1 MQRHLP
7 SEGSGGMG
15 GGGREKSL
23 SGVLFRKLW
32 AWGAAHIPLPISQ
45 TRLFPKKEKKKKH
58 SLKTCCQR
66 KGTLVE
72 EEVESLGPDCGGGG

>member
-1 MQRHLP
+1 
-7 SEGSGGMG
+7 MG
-15 GGGREKSL
+15 GGEKSL

-32 AWGAAHIPLPISQ
+32 AWGAVHIPFPISQ
-45 TRLFPKKEKKKKH
+45 TRLFPKGKKKS

-72 EEVESLGPDCGGGG
+72 EEVESLGPDCGGGASRD